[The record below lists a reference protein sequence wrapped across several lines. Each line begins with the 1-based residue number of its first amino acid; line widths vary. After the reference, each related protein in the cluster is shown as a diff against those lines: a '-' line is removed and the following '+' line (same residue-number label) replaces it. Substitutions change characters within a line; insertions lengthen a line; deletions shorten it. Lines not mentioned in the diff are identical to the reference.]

1 MAKFKIGDRV
11 KAVKEYDRNKNI
23 VGKIGTVIALNGYD
37 TDHVGVEFDDTIG
50 FGGHTCGG
58 KGKDNHCWWCDDYI
72 LEPAPVNRKII
83 ITTDGKTTTAKMYA
97 GKSIIKTATA
107 KCSHNDN
114 FVFVTGA
121 KIAVDR
127 LLGVDYV
134 SEDNDDGFKVGD
146 IVNIVDSGSSYTTY
160 TEWIIKNVKDVEKI
174 AHFVFNELPEENSDK
189 YKIIAIAK
197 HDGLTIY
204 NRDCTLA
211 YVERIGNDNSC
222 YLMGVEGLK
231 KC

>member
-11 KAVKEYDRNKNI
+11 KAVKEYEGNKNI

-37 TDHVGVEFDDTIG
+37 TDRVGVEFDDTIG

-107 KCSHNDN
+107 KCRPDDN
-114 FVFVTGA
+114 FDFVTGA
-121 KIAVDR
+121 KIAFER
-127 LLGVDYV
+127 LTG
-134 SEDNDDGFKVGD
+134 N
-146 IVNIVDSGSSYTTY
+146 Y
-160 TEWIIKNVKDVEKI
+160 TEKSFDWDAFKREKTIIKVTKNNWRE
-174 AHFVFNELPEENSDK
+174 FVLE
-189 YKIIAIAK
+189 AK
-197 HDGLTIY
+197 KQGLTFYDGAIESPFEIFFY
-204 NRDCTLA
+204 K
-211 YVERIGNDNSC
+211 
-222 YLMGVEGLK
+222 LMRSIPAASSIMEVKPDEIFIMYEDKILKYSYSSEGRTVITW
-231 KC
+231 